1 MTCNPQSAIRNRK
14 IRMDDSDAT
23 LVTRVLAGDAAAY
36 DQIVARHGPGLVRA
50 VALMIGDADEAES
63 LAQEALTRAY
73 AQLAEYKLDLRF
85 GAWLHGIALNLCR
98 NHLRARSRHA
108 KPISPE
114 QLQNAAAPEGRR
126 QGVLSGILRQE
137 MNEYTWKAISLLPVA
152 LREAFV
158 LHFVEGLDYADM
170 GQICGVSAGTLRVR
184 AHRARTLLRN
194 SLGPVVDTWMRLGRG
209 GEEI

>member
-1 MTCNPQSAIRNRK
+1 
-14 IRMDDSDAT
+14 MDDSDAT
-23 LVTRVLAGDAAAY
+23 LVTRVLNGTPAAY
-36 DQIVARHGPGLVRA
+36 DVIVGRHRPALVRA
-50 VALMIGDADEAES
+50 IALMIGDADEAES

-73 AQLAEYKLDLRF
+73 AQLADYKTELRF

-108 KPISPE
+108 KPVPPE
-114 QLQNAAAPEGRR
+114 QLQNATSPDGRR

-137 MNEYTWKAISLLPVA
+137 MNDFTWKAISNLPMA
-152 LREAFV
+152 LRESFV

-170 GQICGVSAGTLRVR
+170 SQISGVAAGTLRVR

-194 SLGPVVDTWMRLGRG
+194 SLGPVVDTWMRVGHDDKDDSAP
-209 GEEI
+209 

>member
-1 MTCNPQSAIRNRK
+1 
-14 IRMDDSDAT
+14 MDDSDAA
-23 LVTRVLAGDAAAY
+23 LVTRVLAGETAAY
-36 DQIVARHGPGLVRA
+36 DQIVGRHRPGLVRA
-50 VALMIGDADEAES
+50 IALMIGDLDEAES

-85 GAWLHGIALNLCR
+85 GAWIHGIALNLCR

-108 KPISPE
+108 KPVSPE
-114 QLQNAAAPEGRR
+114 QLQNTAAPEGRR

-137 MNEYTWKAISLLPVA
+137 MNDYTWQAITLLPEA

-158 LHFVEGLDYADM
+158 WHFVEGLDYAEM
-170 GQICGVSAGTLRVR
+170 GKSCGVAAGTLRVR

-209 GEEI
+209 DEEM